1 MKTFSCTHCGQT
13 VFFEN
18 TACVNCGSAL
28 GFVPEL
34 LRIVAFEVTAEGA
47 WNARGMDTPQAWR
60 PCHNYAA
67 EQVCNW
73 MVEAADTQALC
84 RSCRYTSIIPA
95 LNKPENK
102 AYWLNLEAAKRR
114 LFYSLLELQLPIPDR
129 LADPTNG
136 LVFHFLEDA
145 DPKKRVLTGHA
156 SGLITMNI
164 AEADDAKREARR
176 TELHEPYRTILGHF
190 RHEIGH
196 FYWDHLIAR
205 SNFLDAFRERFGD
218 ERADYGAALARHYAE
233 GPAADWQANY
243 ISAYATM
250 HPWEDWAECWAHYMH
265 VADALNTAGHW
276 GLSLGAQAVGRT
288 RGGRSS
294 KAAPEAPAQLKGV
307 DADGQP
313 FGQVLVNQWL
323 PLARFLNSMG
333 RSLGRGD
340 FYPFVLPPPVL
351 DKLVF
356 IHDVVCA
363 AREGRIVRE
372 PLADPVAEPA
382 PQGTTAPV
390 VAGPDAAP
398 PAVPAAPA
406 TETLT
411 VAVPPQSPA
420 PVAG

>member
-34 LRIVAFEVTAEGA
+34 LRIVAFDVSADGA
-47 WNARGMDTPQAWR
+47 WTAHGMNTPAAWR
-60 PCHNYAA
+60 PCHNYAT

-73 MVEAADTQALC
+73 MVEAADPQVLC
-84 RSCRYTSIIPA
+84 RCCRYTSIIPA

-114 LFYSLLELQLPIPDR
+114 LFYSLIDLQLPIPDR
-129 LADPTNG
+129 IADPSNG

-145 DPKKRVLTGHA
+145 DPKQRVLTGHA

-164 AEADDAKREARR
+164 EEADDAKREARR
-176 TELHEPYRTILGHF
+176 SALHEPYRTILGHF

-205 SNFLDAFRERFGD
+205 SNYLDAFRERFGD
-218 ERADYGAALARHYAE
+218 ERADYSAALQRHYAE
-233 GPAADWQANY
+233 GPLADWQANY

-265 VADALNTAGHW
+265 VVDALNTAGHW

-288 RGGRSS
+288 RAGRGG
-294 KAAPEAPAQLKGV
+294 KAAPAAPAQLKGV

-313 FGQVLVNQWL
+313 FDQVLVNQWL

-351 DKLVF
+351 DKLGF
-356 IHDVVCA
+356 IHEVVAA

-372 PLADPVAEPA
+372 PVEAVEALQEAPA
-382 PQGTTAPV
+382 A
-390 VAGPDAAP
+390 AAPDAAP
-398 PAVPAAPA
+398 APLPAAPA
-406 TETLT
+406 I
-411 VAVPPQSPA
+411 AS
-420 PVAG
+420 